1 MVYAVFL
8 VLKVA
13 TAAQTNAV
21 QQEFQ
26 DIVQQETK
34 LQADGSRVLS
44 GPAPYYINQ
53 LEENQNFTVDVY
65 VNTYDQDEFFGA
77 SLNDIRTGRY
87 QRDIQLGLKA
97 KPKHRPKIRKATP
110 DWHLEDLTYS
120 MDESNNREFNYT
132 INLEEKAWLIE
143 DVLKAN
149 KTAYVH
155 MQVTVD
161 NQLHQELPTSPRIA
175 QILDLMPQIVDYTAP
190 VLTFNQSLPLIDY
203 KQKSKA
209 KEG

>member
-1 MVYAVFL
+1 
-8 VLKVA
+8 
-13 TAAQTNAV
+13 
-21 QQEFQ
+21 
-26 DIVQQETK
+26 
-34 LQADGSRVLS
+34 
-44 GPAPYYINQ
+44 
-53 LEENQNFTVDVY
+53 
-65 VNTYDQDEFFGA
+65 
-77 SLNDIRTGRY
+77 
-87 QRDIQLGLKA
+87 
-97 KPKHRPKIRKATP
+97 
-110 DWHLEDLTYS
+110 

-132 INLEEKAWLIE
+132 INLEEKEWLIE